1 MRLIEVIK
9 GNKEGLPWLVEE
21 DDYYDAMVVDLELE
35 LLEKKAVVAAR
46 FEAEVEK
53 AEMVR
58 LLDGWD

>member
-1 MRLIEVIK
+1 VRLIEVIK

-58 LLDGWD
+58 LLDEWD

>member
-1 MRLIEVIK
+1 VRLIEVIK

-35 LLEKKAVVAAR
+35 LLEKKAVVAAG

-58 LLDGWD
+58 LLDEWD

>member
-58 LLDGWD
+58 LLDEWD

>member
-35 LLEKKAVVAAR
+35 LLEKKAVVAAG

-58 LLDGWD
+58 LLDEWD